1 MKALFLTPTLRTGG
15 AERQTSILLPG
26 LRERGVDARIV
37 ALGQGGELVA
47 PLRAAGVPV
56 EVLGMRNR
64 FDLRALARSPLIRH
78 FRPDVVLSRGVSGL
92 YVGHAVSLRGDA
104 AHIFNDHRG
113 VGVDFSPRRWLM
125 VGVLAR
131 RLRAVIVVSADQ
143 ADRWLRMGCRAER
156 LVVIANGVP
165 TEPIAAS
172 RAEIRE
178 ELDVPRDAVMAL
190 MVANL
195 RPLKRV
201 PDFIRAVNGA
211 RETCP
216 ELVGVLAGDGP
227 DRPLIEQ
234 LAGADHAVRV
244 LGYRDDVPRLL
255 AAADLLVLT
264 SEKEALPMAVLE
276 AMAAGLPVLAT
287 RVGGIPTVVS
297 EGETGVLVRAGDVPA
312 LRAGL
317 VLLAEDPE
325 LRRSLGAEG
334 QRRCLE
340 SWGAEQMIDAYF
352 QVMRDAVRR

>member
-37 ALGQGGELVA
+37 ALGEGGELVA
-47 PLRAAGVPV
+47 PLRRAGVPV

-64 FDLRALARSPLIRH
+64 FDLRALARSPLVRR

-92 YVGHAVSLRGDA
+92 YVGHAVSLRRGA
-104 AHIFNDHRG
+104 PHIFNDHRG

-131 RLRAVIVVSADQ
+131 RLRGVIIVSADQ
-143 ADRWLRMGCRAER
+143 VDRWLRMGCRPER

-165 TEPIAAS
+165 TESIAAS
-172 RAEIRE
+172 RAEIRD
-178 ELDVPRDAVMAL
+178 ELDVPQDAVLAL

-201 PDFIRAVNGA
+201 PDFIRAVNEA

-227 DRPLIEQ
+227 DRALVER
-234 LAGADHAVRV
+234 LAGADDAVRV
-244 LGYRDDVPRLL
+244 LGYREDVPHLL
-255 AAADLLVLT
+255 AAADLLMLT

-287 RVGGIPTVVS
+287 RVGGVPTVVS
-297 EGETGVLVRAGDVPA
+297 DGETGLLVGPGDVPA
-312 LRAGL
+312 LRAAL
-317 VLLAEDPE
+317 VRLAGDPA
-325 LRRSLGAEG
+325 LRLSLGAEG
-334 QRRCLE
+334 KRRCLE
-340 SWGAEQMIDAYF
+340 SWGAENMIDAYL